1 MKKIRQQNK
10 LTIKQL
16 AKQLEIERKAAE
28 LIESK
33 TLIPTVALME
43 KIEELLEV
51 DRLDLYTKEDLTFIK
66 RKKCSDKNTSN
77 SYKYYHVNVRI
88 DRKYKPLFSKEALKI
103 IGSGS
108 LHHWF
113 GNEIQKLSKKMYNK
127 INRQIKK
134 DPTFNYPDELQILFQ
149 ELFGSTYNITKKD

>member
-33 TLIPTVALME
+33 TLIPTVSLMK
-43 KIEELLEV
+43 KIEELLKV

-66 RKKCSDKNTSN
+66 RKKHSDKNTSN
-77 SYKYYHVNVRI
+77 DCKYYHVNVRI
-88 DRKYKPLFSKEALKI
+88 DRKYKPLFTKESLKI

-113 GNEIQKLSKKMYNK
+113 GKEIQKLAKKMYNK

-134 DPTFNYPDELQILFQ
+134 DPTFTYDNELQILFH
-149 ELFGSTYNITKKD
+149 ELFRPTYNISKKD